1 MATLVLKLT
10 LAPALVVAA
19 SVAGRAWG
27 PRAAGLLGSLPIV
40 AGPVVLALALD
51 QGAAFAADAAVG
63 TLLAMVAIGAFLV
76 TLGRVSG
83 RAGTAVTMIA
93 AWTVFLAVAA
103 LVSGV
108 GDVGALAA
116 LAAGAAALAA
126 AALALPRGGDAGAP
140 PARPAWDLPLRAV
153 AAAVLVLT
161 VTAAADA
168 AGPRL
173 SGALALAP
181 IALSVLCG
189 FSLAT
194 EGRPATLVL
203 LRGIVTGLPAVLGFF
218 CVVAATI
225 EPWGI
230 AAAFGAA
237 TGLALTLQA
246 AVAATTA
253 RPAAARSG

>member
-19 SVAGRAWG
+19 SVAGRMWG
-27 PRAAGLLGSLPIV
+27 PRAAGLFGSLPIV
-40 AGPVVLALALD
+40 AGPVLLALAVD

-63 TLLAMVAIGAFLV
+63 TLLAMVAIGGFLV
-76 TLGRVSG
+76 TVGRGSA
-83 RAGTAVTMIA
+83 RAGTPGTLGA
-93 AWTVFLAVAA
+93 AWVVFLAVAA
-103 LVSGV
+103 SLSGLDVVPLVATLA
-108 GDVGALAA
+108 GAVA
-116 LAAGAAALAA
+116 LVAAG
-126 AALALPRGGDAGAP
+126 LALPRGGGAGGRV
-140 PARPAWDLPLRAV
+140 ARPAWDLPLRAV
-153 AAAVLVLT
+153 AAGALVLA

-173 SGALALAP
+173 SGALALSP

-203 LRGIVTGLPAVLGFF
+203 LRGIVTGLPAVLCFF
-218 CVVAATI
+218 TIVATTL

-230 AAAFGAA
+230 AGAF
-237 TGLALTLQA
+237 
-246 AVAATTA
+246 VAATAVALALQGAVAVATV
-253 RPAAARSG
+253 RVAAAEPG